1 MGDGKVNVF
10 SPAHCTCPEVEDPQ
24 IGTSIMTRWYYCEI
38 MPCLIRS
45 PWAPWHRSRRPVQW
59 PAAARMESGQCQDE
73 EPCSSIQSEYS
84 HTTNTRRGTIT
95 LIRSGVSTI
104 MVIDAESWNPFYRY
118 PQNLHISLTLDPV
131 YLWYPDTEGQ
141 REAGISADGI
151 IGITST
157 GQCWHDPV
165 GEHSPGCEFWTLDNS
180 LL

>member
-1 MGDGKVNVF
+1 
-10 SPAHCTCPEVEDPQ
+10 
-24 IGTSIMTRWYYCEI
+24 

-118 PQNLHISLTLDPV
+118 PQNFHISLTLDPV

-165 GEHSPGCEFWTLDNS
+165 WEHSPSRLRTLNIGLRVLILHTFHAGIQTTNNWKS
-180 LL
+180 ERSGKWAR